1 MKNPPSPRGK
11 ARGFA
16 ARKEQLMSIPY
27 RHKRVLNRI
36 GTAALVLLL
45 IFIAVWLC
53 WVVWLQRYVV
63 YTDKGAELDFNQSAY
78 DIIGKEAVPPK
89 AQQNISIFYNEGANA
104 IDTSTDMTQINGYYI
119 TSEMFQNDFDN
130 MMLQVER
137 LKSGTPVMIDMKGDY
152 GSFYY
157 ASNLPDAIQ
166 SASTDI
172 PKVAT
177 LIKKLQDKGFY
188 TIARISA
195 FRDYNFGLNHV
206 PSGLY
211 MLNRAGLW
219 ADNSGMYW
227 LDPTNAT
234 TTSWI
239 TSVVLELREM
249 GFDEVMLDNFRFP
262 ASDKYIFNGDKPAAL
277 AAAAQTLMSTCGS
290 DDFVLSFCVEDPT
303 FTLPDGR
310 CRMYLSGVSSG
321 SIEQNAALTTF
332 ENKEVQLV
340 FLADIADTRY
350 DAYSVLRNMNVAEE
364 VEARKAG

>member
-1 MKNPPSPRGK
+1 
-11 ARGFA
+11 
-16 ARKEQLMSIPY
+16 MSIPY
-27 RHKRVLNRI
+27 RHQRVLNRI
-36 GTAALVLLL
+36 GIVLLIL
-45 IFIAVWLC
+45 LLVFIVTWLC
-53 WVVWLQRYVV
+53 WVIWLQRYVV
-63 YTDKGAELDFNQSAY
+63 YTDKGATLDFNSSSY
-78 DIIGKEAVPPK
+78 DVTGKEAVEPV
-89 AQQNISIFYNEGANA
+89 AEANISIFYNEGADA
-104 IDTSTDMTQINGYYI
+104 IDTSNELTQLNGYYI
-119 TSEMFQNDFDN
+119 TSDMFQTDIDN
-130 MMLQVER
+130 VMLQVER
-137 LKSGTPVMIDMKGDY
+137 LSAGTPVMIDMKGAY
-152 GSFYY
+152 GSFFY

-166 SASTDI
+166 SASTNIDS
-172 PKVAT
+172 VAT
-177 LIKKLQDKGFY
+177 LVKKLQTKGFY

-239 TSVVLELREM
+239 TSVVLELKEM
-249 GFDEVMLDNFRFP
+249 GFDEVVLDNFRFP